1 MIYSLVLESLHNPTS
16 LRQTKSPP
24 TVSHN
29 GIHRGRGSTNRPPT
43 VTHRP
48 PSATSYRNR
57 VHSTGSSPIQKTF
70 LSSTEKMSLRDVP
83 LSPSSPPPPYA
94 EQDPIHYRQQYD
106 MTRNNS
112 HSIPRN
118 HRLAFSNRG
127 GRVSAPHPP
136 IYPPS
141 PVQPGPGVSHM
152 TRSSSHLAAQ
162 IDPTGYRDHIA
173 RSPITVTGGTLV

>member
-1 MIYSLVLESLHNPTS
+1 MIFSLVLESLHNSAP

-29 GIHRGRGSTNRPPT
+29 SIHRGRGSTNQPP

-48 PSATSYRNR
+48 PSVASYRSR
-57 VHSTGSSPIQKTF
+57 VHSTGSSSSQKAF
-70 LSSTEKMSLRDVP
+70 RSSTEKMSLRDVP

-106 MTRNNS
+106 MTRTNS

-118 HRLAFSNRG
+118 HRLAFSSRS
-127 GRVSAPHPP
+127 GRAPHTP

-141 PVQPGPGVSHM
+141 PVQPGPGASHM
-152 TRSSSHLAAQ
+152 TRSTSHLAAQ

-173 RSPITVTGGTLV
+173 HSPITVTGGTLV